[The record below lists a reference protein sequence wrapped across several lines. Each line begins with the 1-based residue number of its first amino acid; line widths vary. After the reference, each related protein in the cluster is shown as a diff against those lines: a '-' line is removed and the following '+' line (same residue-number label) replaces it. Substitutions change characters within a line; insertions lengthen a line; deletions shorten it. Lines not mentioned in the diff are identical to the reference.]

1 MWIVTTCIKSTQL
14 EGRVVNPATPLRYAP
29 LVGQSTTGETDEY
42 LFHDTHLDL

>member
-1 MWIVTTCIKSTQL
+1 MHQIHAAGGAGGL
-14 EGRVVNPATPLRYAP
+14 NPATPLRYAP